1 MAERF
6 TAKRKNR
13 TMKNVCLQMCG
24 NFVWRQQLLSFLSL
38 GILPKVLDQ
47 NTNMAVE
54 HLDVSLGDAEVTL
67 WICAQ

>member
-1 MAERF
+1 
-6 TAKRKNR
+6 
-13 TMKNVCLQMCG
+13 MCG